1 MDMGIGIFGAL
12 KSLPAS
18 EKMAEKA
25 AGKALTQVKSGPL
38 SDFLIFTRVAIES
51 YGKWTSSS
59 FYGQA
64 VSLLAEDKSWTDAS
78 TFDSKND
85 CKTSLAKMNKAQTKI
100 QSVASQKAKAARN
113 RATTAD
119 AAAKSA
125 LEKQKK
131 CRSKGL
137 SCKLL
142 MACREMRLCSRAT
155 YSR

>member
-1 MDMGIGIFGAL
+1 
-12 KSLPAS
+12 
-18 EKMAEKA
+18 
-25 AGKALTQVKSGPL
+25 
-38 SDFLIFTRVAIES
+38 
-51 YGKWTSSS
+51 
-59 FYGQA
+59 
-64 VSLLAEDKSWTDAS
+64 
-78 TFDSKND
+78 
-85 CKTSLAKMNKAQTKI
+85 MNKAQTKI